1 MFNIHLD
8 KREFSKP
15 QKGQVEYQNIIF
27 WKEEQYIK
35 KYNDKDKYINIAK
48 IHKAATNRTKG
59 RNEHINHVIRN
70 FICPPQ
76 NPADQAQKKAKIGR
90 CETHSQRLGAYL
102 YTDTHVRIFAKIN
115 HVLRHK
121 KRYNFKDST
130 SLRPCCW
137 FFFLTTI

>member
-15 QKGQVEYQNIIF
+15 QKGQVEYQNIF
-27 WKEEQYIK
+27 WKEEQYVK

-76 NPADQAQKKAKIGR
+76 NPADQAQKK
-90 CETHSQRLGAYL
+90 S
-102 YTDTHVRIFAKIN
+102 
-115 HVLRHK
+115 
-121 KRYNFKDST
+121 KD
-130 SLRPCCW
+130 RKV
-137 FFFLTTI
+137 